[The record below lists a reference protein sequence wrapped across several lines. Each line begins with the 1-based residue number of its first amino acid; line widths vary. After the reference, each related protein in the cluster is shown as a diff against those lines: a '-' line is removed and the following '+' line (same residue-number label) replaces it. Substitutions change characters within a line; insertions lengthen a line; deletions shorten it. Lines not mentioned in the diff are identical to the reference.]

1 MSTVQKIGMGIIGIG
16 MVTALT
22 LPDRQTPAVI
32 NSIQKLFSGSLGTAI
47 KG

>member
-1 MSTVQKIGMGIIGIG
+1 MNN
-16 MVTALT
+16 VTKVATLIVGVAMITAAT

-32 NSIQKLFSGSLGTAI
+32 NAIKNLFDGALGTAI